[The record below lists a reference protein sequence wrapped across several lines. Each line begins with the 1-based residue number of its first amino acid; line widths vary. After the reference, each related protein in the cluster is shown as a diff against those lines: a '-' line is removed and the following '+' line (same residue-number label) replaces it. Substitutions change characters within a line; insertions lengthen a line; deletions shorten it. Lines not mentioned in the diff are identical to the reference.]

1 MYFFV
6 ILESLRFVFEFTDS
20 AQFILTELHSFPD
33 LWLNLPQV
41 IGWTVLPFQTKWNRD
56 DRFDWGGGKL
66 TFLMIFKRL
75 YKCPEI
81 LLWYNEGFY
90 LKLGNVIKF
99 VKCYV
104 RVKYDIHFLS
114 KKFAETCLNT

>member
-56 DRFDWGGGKL
+56 DRFDWGGGETDL
-66 TFLMIFKRL
+66 
-75 YKCPEI
+75 P
-81 LLWYNEGFY
+81 
-90 LKLGNVIKF
+90 
-99 VKCYV
+99 
-104 RVKYDIHFLS
+104 YDIQKIIQMPWNSFVV
-114 KKFAETCLNT
+114 